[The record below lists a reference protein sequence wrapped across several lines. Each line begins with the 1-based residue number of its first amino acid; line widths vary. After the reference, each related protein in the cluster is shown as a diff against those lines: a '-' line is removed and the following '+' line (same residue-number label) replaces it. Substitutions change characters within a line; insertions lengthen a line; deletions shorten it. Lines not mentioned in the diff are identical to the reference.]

1 MTQPASLFRVAFYL
15 RADSMALA
23 AGQTALLQQT
33 ADGVPNWRVVAA
45 FCDINPG
52 AARPGRVG
60 AVGAAQSGGFDL
72 LLVASLD
79 RLTRSTDEL
88 HDLICQFTTADVVVC
103 TLGRRSTCPP
113 QQAGDGPDLLAVA
126 GDRAGSAGPQMRAL
140 GAAHQPLPELTSR
153 PALADGER

>member
-1 MTQPASLFRVAFYL
+1 
-15 RADSMALA
+15 MALA
-23 AGQTALLQQT
+23 AEQTAFLQQA
-33 ADGVPNWRVVAA
+33 ADGVPNWHVVAA

-52 AARPGRVG
+52 AARPGRTG

-88 HDLICQFTTADVVVC
+88 HDLIGQFTTADVVVC
-103 TLGRRSTCPP
+103 TLGRRSTRAP
-113 QQAGDGPDLLAVA
+113 QQTGNGPDQLTVT
-126 GDRAGSAGPQMRAL
+126 GDRAGSAAQQMRAL

-153 PALADGER
+153 PAPADGER